1 MATAAP
7 NYRDYS
13 LTGPEG
19 KLAIKKGLASAEWFV
34 PHVERK
40 TLRRLMQVRGCWGG
54 GSVGWSAGLVGGCW
68 FGWWCVHM
76 CLCGLGRAGV
86 AGGVRPTA
94 FLDARARV
102 CVWVGV
108 SVSFGQRRTH
118 HCMR

>member
-40 TLRRLMQVRGCWGG
+40 TLRRLMQVSAQHTVPQSAIFGRL
-54 GSVGWSAGLVGGCW
+54 GSPLEPL
-68 FGWWCVHM
+68 F
-76 CLCGLGRAGV
+76 
-86 AGGVRPTA
+86 
-94 FLDARARV
+94 
-102 CVWVGV
+102 
-108 SVSFGQRRTH
+108 RTTIF
-118 HCMR
+118 